1 MNTEHT
7 MTKKTFTAYGNCQA
21 DALAQVLM
29 DHPEF
34 SQEFVYRPL
43 PHAHNL
49 TASTVVLVLETV
61 TSCDL
66 LLYQN
71 VLATGN
77 LQQLTTRRILEAAPP
92 KAIRLSMSPALI
104 FHGYLPHLFLH
115 HAVTSLFGNEHD
127 TFILNGYLRGID
139 VETMAAILQDGEL
152 YEPDFSLRW
161 MQSELSTTAKREQL
175 LEVDLRASDYMHET
189 WRAQRLFNG
198 TLHPRRILL
207 EHMAE
212 QVIHRL
218 GLSATHS
225 PTGDHSEVLANATP
239 PIYRSTYTALGLEF
253 PEDFEQCLTTKGML
267 PLAQVIEHS
276 MNDYARQDV
285 RALALAAASQR
296 PFVAERL
303 DAMLAKH
310 IRTPQLVKESGEQRL
325 WSASTIAEDSQQQAT
340 NSTQPPRPP
349 SNSISGLPIALTN
362 TETDLIVAVNSRSS
376 VQVTAAWHRWRTV
389 TDLDRLPQ
397 EQFLLLP
404 GLYANLRRFG
414 LEDEIDKRIVGIYKR
429 AWYFNQ
435 RSKQVADEVLTTLA
449 AAGIPAVLAGAGSAA
464 LTLHAGVGDRPLDRF
479 EILTLPG
486 VVPEALEAL
495 MAAGWEP
502 DHRAVTLIKHQTY
515 RQWLSCTTLRRE
527 PGNSLELKWKILP
540 AGSLCDFENRFYEIA
555 LEHSAGTVI
564 LSREAQSVL
573 SAASASRGGPHR
585 LLAISDASGL
595 LQTDSPLNWDAML
608 ELAYMLQVA
617 RPLSMLLATVSA
629 LFDLS
634 VEHRVLAR
642 LAALGEDELPHE
654 SLPRAASGAA
664 GWPAHLEFH
673 RRRWR
678 RIAKATKTPA
688 DARSLLAYVQAV
700 AGAARPRDLPA
711 RLWQRWRQRPTPRRP
726 HAPAHHTVSQQS
738 DGR

>member
-1 MNTEHT
+1 

-34 SQEFVYRPL
+34 NQEFVYRPL

-49 TASTVVLVLETV
+49 TASTAVLVLETV
-61 TSCDL
+61 TNCDL

-71 VLATGN
+71 VLAAGN
-77 LQQLTTRRILEAAPP
+77 LQQLTTRRILEAAPA
-92 KAIRLSMSPALI
+92 KSLRLSMSPGLI

-139 VETMAAILQDGEL
+139 VETMVRILHDDEL
-152 YEPDFSLRW
+152 YEPDFSLNW
-161 MQSELSTTAKREQL
+161 MQRELSANARREQL
-175 LEVDLRASDYMHET
+175 LEVDLHASEFMHES

-212 QVIHRL
+212 QVIHHL
-218 GLSATHS
+218 GLSDLQT
-225 PTGDHSEVLANATP
+225 PTGDHNEVLANATP

-253 PEDFEQCLTTKGML
+253 PEDFEHCLTDKGML
-267 PLAQVIEHS
+267 PLAQVIEQS
-276 MNDYARQDV
+276 MNGYARQDV

-310 IRTPQLVKESGEQRL
+310 IRTPQPVKESGEQRL
-325 WSASTIAEDSQQQAT
+325 WSASTIAEYSQQQAT
-340 NSTQPPRPP
+340 NDTQPPRPP
-349 SNSISGLPIALTN
+349 SHSIPDLPIALTS
-362 TETDLIVAVNSRSS
+362 TETDLLVAVNSRSS
-376 VQVTAAWHRWRTV
+376 VQVAAAWHRWRVV

-414 LEDEIDKRIVGIYKR
+414 LANGIDKRIVGIYKR
-429 AWYFNQ
+429 AGYLNQ
-435 RSKQVADEVLTTLA
+435 RNKRVADEVLATLA
-449 AAGIPAVLAGAGSAA
+449 ASGIPAVLAGAGSAA
-464 LTLHAGVGDRPLDRF
+464 LTLPAGIGDRPLDRV

-486 VVPEALEAL
+486 VVAEALEAL
-495 MAAGWEP
+495 KAAGWEP
-502 DHRAVTLIKHQTY
+502 DHRAVALIQHQTY
-515 RQWLSCTTLRRE
+515 RQWISCTTLSRE
-527 PGNSLELKWKILP
+527 AGDSLQLKWKILP
-540 AGSLCDFENRFYEIA
+540 GGSLRDFEYRFNEIA
-555 LEHSAGTVI
+555 FDYSTGTVV
-564 LSREAQSVL
+564 LSRAAQIVL
-573 SAASASRGGPHR
+573 SAATASRGGSHR

-595 LQTDSPLNWDAML
+595 LQTDSPPNWDAVL

-617 RPLSMLLATVSA
+617 RPLHTLLATVSA
-629 LFDLS
+629 LFDLT
-634 VEHRVLAR
+634 VEQQVLAR
-642 LAALGEDELPHE
+642 LAALGKDELLHE
-654 SLPRAASGAA
+654 SLPHASQGAA
-664 GWPAHLEFH
+664 GWRARLDFH

-711 RLWQRWRQRPTPRRP
+711 RLWLRWTQRPAPRRL
-726 HAPAHHTVSQQS
+726 HTPSHTTAGQQS